1 MKRTQMKNKL
11 NTLDSLTLI
20 SLLPAMTEVQIQPL
34 ETLNSEA
41 DLQKNESL
49 TAHNVSERP
58 KDRMNDQESLSFVSS
73 LLDIL
78 VPAVHF
84 KGKSREGGMGDD
96 GEVLLK
102 LGLVSIPRFE
112 FLN

>member
-34 ETLNSEA
+34 ETSNSEA

-58 KDRMNDQESLSFVSS
+58 KDRMNDQESLSFFSS

-78 VPAVHF
+78 VPAVHYKEEVAGGR
-84 KGKSREGGMGDD
+84 KG
-96 GEVLLK
+96 
-102 LGLVSIPRFE
+102 
-112 FLN
+112 